1 MQQKN
6 LAIERQRMGNDMNS
20 TSWKVAL
27 TDEQQAI
34 VNHNSGPALVFAVAG
49 SGKSTALVHRIER
62 LVREGIASP
71 RHILATSF
79 SRASISDLR
88 DALARWPHC
97 AQVKPVTLHSTGFGL
112 MRLAQRHGLLVNLN
126 LQETDDTPGTD
137 KIILIRAMKKARE
150 ERVSYV
156 PELEMLD
163 QDDFL
168 SYVGVCKGNLCYADL
183 NKANLPAAA
192 RLVATQA
199 EPPVGFPWYLDL
211 YQQYERVR
219 LKENWITFDDMLM
232 TGWECLARFP
242 EVLAEAR
249 GRFQSVLVDE
259 FQDVNL
265 AQSEMLDL
273 LTFPHRNYMAIG
285 DDDQTI
291 YEWRGADP
299 RFILDFERRYEA
311 KKYLIHDNFRSQA
324 SHLALANRVIE
335 RNQRREPK
343 HLSLTR
349 GFDGGTHVHQ
359 EATQAEQ
366 GQHIVSLI
374 QQVLQEGQGI
384 RDIAVLVRMY
394 AQTPSIESALIEA
407 HIPYKVVGSVPF
419 YQRPEILALIDYLR
433 LGVVEQG
440 LLGNQPLAE
449 GMISELG
456 RLWRSVSNR
465 PTRYLSK
472 DLGAAIC
479 EKVALHD
486 IPLSKALLLAAGQA
500 ERPAQRRALEE
511 MASVI
516 KWLATLVD
524 AQPASELLTALDQR
538 LGYQDFLRR
547 SSGFPETGEGKAAN
561 VGAFLLYA
569 AEKGTPRELLGH
581 LDHISQGAVGR
592 EREDTECLKLMTM
605 HRAKGLEWRTVFVPD
620 CNHGTVPFTVTA
632 VGGLLLPPLP
642 LGAAPAMAPPPSAFL
657 EEERRL
663 FYVAI
668 TRAKHDLHLH
678 MLKDLPPSQFLQE
691 AEWEK
696 TLAEV
701 EMIKRALRRP
711 ISAWR
716 TVDALAMAKHTHNHH
731 FARYFESW
739 WQENENSRRIA
750 EQMQTFYKAVSKG
763 SWHQAL
769 GLRKEDW
776 SIWNRFGTTV
786 APTDQEKE
794 HFTDL
799 PFIVGSK
806 EDLSP

>member
-1 MQQKN
+1 
-6 LAIERQRMGNDMNS
+6 MNGTNWS
-20 TSWKVAL
+20 VAL

-34 VNHNSGPALVFAVAG
+34 VGHDTGPALVFAVAG

-62 LVREGIASP
+62 LVREGVASP

-79 SRASISDLR
+79 SRASIADLR
-88 DALARWPHC
+88 ESLARWPHC

-112 MRLAQRHGLLVNLN
+112 MRLAQRHGLLADLH
-126 LQETDDTPGTD
+126 LQESDDTPGTD

-150 ERVSYV
+150 ERASYAY
-156 PELEMLD
+156 ELETLD

-183 NKANLPAAA
+183 NRAGLPDEAKS
-192 RLVATQA
+192 VATQA

-211 YQQYERVR
+211 YRQYERVR

-232 TGWECLARFP
+232 TGWECLVRFP

-249 GRFQSVLVDE
+249 GKFQAVLVDE

-299 RFILDFERRYEA
+299 RFILDFARRYGA
-311 KKYLIHDNFRSQA
+311 KKYLIRDNFRSQA
-324 SHLALANRVIE
+324 SHLALANRANRVIE
-335 RNQRREPK
+335 RNLRREPK

-349 GFDGGTHVHQ
+349 GFGGGTHVHQ
-359 EATQAEQ
+359 EGSQAEQ
-366 GQHIVSLI
+366 GLHIVSLV
-374 QQVLQEGQGI
+374 QQALQEGQGV

-394 AQTPSIESALIEA
+394 AQTPPIESALIEA

-440 LLGNQPLAE
+440 LLAGQPLAE
-449 GMISELG
+449 GMLSELG

-472 DLGAAIC
+472 DMGAAIC
-479 EKVALHD
+479 DKVALHD

-511 MASVI
+511 LASLV
-516 KWLATLVD
+516 KWLAGGVD
-524 AQPASELLTALDQR
+524 AQPASEVLAALDQR
-538 LGYQDFLRR
+538 LAFQNFLRT
-547 SSGFPETGEGKAAN
+547 SSGFPETGQGKAAN
-561 VGAFLLYA
+561 VQAFLLYA
-569 AEKGTPRELLGH
+569 AEKGTPRDLLAH

-592 EREDTECLKLMTM
+592 ERDDAECLKLMTM

-620 CNHGTVPFTVTA
+620 CNHGTIPFTVTA
-632 VGGLLLPPLP
+632 VGGVMLPLLPQAPTTAP
-642 LGAAPAMAPPPSAFL
+642 IAAAPPSAFL

-696 TLAEV
+696 TLADV
-701 EMIKRALRRP
+701 ETMKRVLRR
-711 ISAWR
+711 SVTVWR
-716 TVDALAMAKHTHNHH
+716 TADALALARHTHDHR
-731 FARYFESW
+731 FARYFEGW
-739 WQENENSRRIA
+739 WQEDQDSPKIA
-750 EQMQTFYKAVSKG
+750 EQMQAFYQAVARG
-763 SWHQAL
+763 GWHEAL
-769 GLRKEDW
+769 GLQEDHRKVW
-776 SIWNRFGTTV
+776 KRFG
-786 APTDQEKE
+786 E
-794 HFTDL
+794 HDLADDGRFLDL
-799 PFIVGSK
+799 PLIVGSK
-806 EDLSP
+806 NSKKDA